1 MEQIVFFVHCC
12 SFRNTSR
19 DGVLGKHVGKKYHNL
34 RVKYYMITWSF
45 SNIFVWILFIYH
57 VVSVC
62 HMSSKKI
69 ILIETMWKFNTWSSL
84 GTNTLHPFAPFV
96 LTCFINQGMG
106 NFVQLPS
113 QMFSIYFYWYSLN
126 SGSQHFRFL
135 AMPCLNH
142 NGHLEIVVK
151 AIIWQKRFFFSFQ
164 LPQLVFWFIYIL
176 LWILLIFSS
185 LAFVFNVS
193 PAKIA
198 CRYQD
203 WEFVALCEIDF
214 LSMKKLSDWFLFDL
228 PCGEWVPLI

>member
-151 AIIWQKRFFFSFQ
+151 AIIWQKRFFSVFSCHSLYSDSYTFYSGFC
-164 LPQLVFWFIYIL
+164 LFSLVLLSSSTFHPQKLLVDIRTENL
-176 LWILLIFSS
+176 
-185 LAFVFNVS
+185 
-193 PAKIA
+193 
-198 CRYQD
+198 
-203 WEFVALCEIDF
+203 
-214 LSMKKLSDWFLFDL
+214 
-228 PCGEWVPLI
+228 